1 MTSVE
6 VSVFLKGQP
15 IKTTSLD
22 PELNHMQLLHCYVP
36 IWQVNP
42 GVVVLV
48 LGVWLNMETFLL
60 LLLLSFSFGSVSQR
74 TPVTKWWHNTELC
87 NTGSLQTGFANYRL
101 MRQSNLL
108 MYVTCHTSHHFIFS
122 PSAKKFA
129 LQFCLPLPEQM
140 LGTARTAC
148 SSAQKFASLEH
159 A

>member
-48 LGVWLNMETFLL
+48 LGVWLNMETFFVVVIVVFFLWIC
-60 LLLLSFSFGSVSQR
+60 FS
-74 TPVTKWWHNTELC
+74 ED
-87 NTGSLQTGFANYRL
+87 
-101 MRQSNLL
+101 
-108 MYVTCHTSHHFIFS
+108 TCDQVMTQYWIV
-122 PSAKKFA
+122 
-129 LQFCLPLPEQM
+129 
-140 LGTARTAC
+140 
-148 SSAQKFASLEH
+148 
-159 A
+159 